1 MMRIAARYSPHYST
15 ITAPDQVQ
23 IFEPIL
29 GDAQDHV
36 TTALLTATH
45 YLKDNRILPAGF
57 DKKSAS
63 PDIAVC
69 GEAGDDA
76 AFIGGSA
83 TTRYE
88 IPVGAASGHFAV
100 KAELLYQPVGFRWA
114 HNLAALQVR
123 RAAAFRDLLRTG
135 SQRVRHRHR

>member
-1 MMRIAARYSPHYST
+1 
-15 ITAPDQVQ
+15 VQ

-57 DKKSAS
+57 DKQTAS
-63 PDIAVC
+63 PDIAVR
-69 GEAGDDA
+69 GKA
-76 AFIGGSA
+76 ATDPAFLGGSA
-83 TTRYE
+83 TTSYE
-88 IPVGAASGHFAV
+88 IPTAAAGPFAV

-114 HNLAALQVR
+114 HNLAPYKAAETQRFVTYYDQAAR
-123 RAAAFRDLLRTG
+123 QSAIVIAAAKG
-135 SQRVRHRHR
+135 SL